1 MFKYHVAKLLSAYC
15 DHELPAAERQRVQ
28 THLQSCASCR
38 QAYEQIKFGMALAQQ
53 MKTVAAPES
62 LWFAVLQQNA
72 TSAKTTAINFNW
84 RIATAIAAVLILALA
99 GWVGFSRLQP
109 KSIEVV
115 QSNIPRVEKTE
126 TTPIPNGTIALTPN
140 ESGNKTA
147 SIPKSQPTKTAPLT
161 VIPKVAL
168 SPAPT
173 WEVAS
178 LAGTPSIGTTK
189 INGTE
194 KIAVGEWLATDN
206 VSRAKIKIANIGFV
220 DIEPNSRVQFVST
233 QNSAHRI
240 ALKKGKLRAFILAPP
255 RLFVVDTP
263 SATAVD
269 LGCAYTLEVDEA
281 GNSLLHVTSGWV
293 SFVLPSGK
301 NSSRESLIPAG
312 AMCATRKGAGVGTP
326 YFANA
331 STTFIAALQ
340 KLDFGPGEIAGTFIK
355 TILAESRPADALTLW
370 HLLDQEKWQAS
381 LRGQIF
387 DRLTELTPPPAG
399 VTRTGILQ
407 GDRKMLAQ
415 WWQEKI
421 R

>member
-15 DHELPAAERQRVQ
+15 DNELPEAEMQRVQ
-28 THLQSCASCR
+28 AHLQSCPSCR
-38 QAYEQIKFGMALAQQ
+38 QAYEQIKFGISLAQQ
-53 MKTVAAPES
+53 IQTVAAPET
-62 LWFAVLQQNA
+62 LWFAVSKQKSNGPA
-72 TSAKTTAINFNW
+72 TIGFNW
-84 RIATAIAAVLILALA
+84 RMAAALTTVLILGLV
-99 GWVGFSRLQP
+99 GWFGFSRLHETEILKPEIVDNQIEKIEPAPSVVMTPTP
-109 KSIEVV
+109 KV
-115 QSNIPRVEKTE
+115 SNKKIISAPE
-126 TTPIPNGTIALTPN
+126 L
-140 ESGNKTA
+140 
-147 SIPKSQPTKTAPLT
+147 QPTKAAPN
-161 VIPKVAL
+161 IPAPKVA
-168 SPAPT
+168 AQT

-178 LAGTPSIGTTK
+178 LAGTPSIGATK

-194 KIAVGEWLATDN
+194 KITVGEWLATDN
-206 VSRAKIKIANIGFV
+206 VSRAKIKVANIGFV
-220 DIEPNSRVQFVST
+220 DIDPNSRVQFVSS
-233 QNSAHRI
+233 QNSEHRI
-240 ALKKGKLRAFILAPP
+240 ALKKGKLSAFILAPP

-293 SFVLPSGK
+293 SFVLPRGK
-301 NSSRESLIPAG
+301 NSRRESLIPAG

-355 TILAESRPADALTLW
+355 TILTESRPADALTLW

-387 DRLTELTPPPAG
+387 DRLAELTPPPAG

-421 R
+421 H

>member
-1 MFKYHVAKLLSAYC
+1 MFNFHVAKLLSAYC
-15 DHELPAAERQRVQ
+15 DHELPEAEMQRVQ

-38 QAYEQIKFGMALAQQ
+38 QAYEQIKFGISLAQQ
-53 MKTVAAPES
+53 IKTIEAPDS
-62 LWFAVLQQNA
+62 LWFDVIKKNVAPA
-72 TSAKTTAINFNW
+72 TANSFNW
-84 RIATAIAAVLILALA
+84 RIAAALAAVLIFGLV
-99 GWVGFSRLQP
+99 GWFGFSRLHETEILKPEIVDNQ
-109 KSIEVV
+109 IEKLGPVPAIVV
-115 QSNIPRVEKTE
+115 T
-126 TTPIPNGTIALTPN
+126 
-140 ESGNKTA
+140 
-147 SIPKSQPTKTAPLT
+147 
-161 VIPKVAL
+161 
-168 SPAPT
+168 PAPKIAGKKIVPVPEPQLT
-173 WEVAS
+173 KAAPKTPVAKAVAPAWEVARVS
-178 LAGTPSIGTTK
+178 GSPSIGATK

-206 VSRAKIKIANIGFV
+206 DSRAKIKVADIGFV
-220 DIEPNSRVQFVST
+220 DIDPNSQVQLVRT
-233 QNSAHRI
+233 QNSEHRI
-240 ALKKGKLRAFILAPP
+240 ALKKGKLSAFILAPP

-301 NSSRESLIPAG
+301 NSSHESLIPAG

-370 HLLDQEKWQAS
+370 HLLEQEKWQAS
-381 LRGQIF
+381 LRGQLF
-387 DRLTELTPPPAG
+387 DRLTELAPPPAG

-407 GDRKMLAQ
+407 GDRKMLEQ